1 MPVPTDLQGK
11 LLPFACLKCGHNFV
25 YQDDNARSH
34 IARTVVNFMETEGIE
49 HMECP
54 AVSPDLN
61 PIENLWSKVTH
72 TMDSSANQ
80 PTNLAELRQAITDAW
95 QALPLQTLATLID
108 SMHRRI
114 QALYDARS
122 GHTKY

>member
-1 MPVPTDLQGK
+1 M
-11 LLPFACLKCGHNFV
+11 LLLFARLTIGHNLV
-25 YQDDNARSH
+25 YQDDNTRPH
-34 IARTVVNFMETEGIE
+34 RARTVVNFMETEGIE

-54 AVSPDLN
+54 AVSSDMN

-80 PTNLAELRQAITDAW
+80 PTNLAEFRQAIIDAW
-95 QALPLQTLATLID
+95 QTRPLQILATLIE
-108 SMHRRI
+108 SIPRRV
-114 QALYDARS
+114 QALYDARG